1 MDNNRKTRLL
11 WFVILLDIVV
21 YLLVTLIG
29 FTSHD
34 ALLQA
39 PLLRMLATFVPFTT
53 AWFIAAPWLGLFRFE
68 IIRERRYLPRVLM
81 AVVLAAPLGATLRGF
96 WLGSPILPAF
106 VLVMAAVS
114 GLAMLLWRALLQFII
129 SRSTAAS

>member
-1 MDNNRKTRLL
+1 MDNNRKTRLR

>member
-34 ALLQA
+34 GLLQA
-39 PLLRMLATFVPFTT
+39 PLLRMLATFIPFTIG
-53 AWFIAAPWLGLFRFE
+53 WFIAAPWLGLFRFE

>member
-1 MDNNRKTRLL
+1 
-11 WFVILLDIVV
+11 
-21 YLLVTLIG
+21 
-29 FTSHD
+29 
-34 ALLQA
+34 
-39 PLLRMLATFVPFTT
+39 MLATFVPFTT